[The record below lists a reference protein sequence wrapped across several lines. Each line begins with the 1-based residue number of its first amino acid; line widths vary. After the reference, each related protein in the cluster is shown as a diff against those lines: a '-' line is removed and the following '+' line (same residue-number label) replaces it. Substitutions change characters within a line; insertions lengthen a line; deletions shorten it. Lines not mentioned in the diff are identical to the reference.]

1 MLNGKQRWAF
11 YIRSTPAAQTAE
23 VAAKAADLA
32 RIFLAVG
39 LALGSM
45 VSGILI
51 DRGILAGTFG
61 FAANRVILMQRFT
74 FLILCCF
81 LAAAGLSGRADLQAQ
96 DATDYVSET
105 SVAALRIRP
114 LPTLQAAGLEYMPVE
129 VAQAWGKQNLGLDV
143 MSVEEIK
150 MVLGLIVTGA
160 PPPVGFVVHL
170 SEDFDPSNI
179 NPELLAADGPQQ
191 VGDYQAYLIGTPELS
206 FYVHAVDPRT
216 VIVATPSMFEEMMRS
231 KPAKGPLADLIA
243 ANPIADNN
251 SQLLFSVSTV
261 RPLLDALMQREA
273 ERLPPELQ
281 GLGKAHQLVDA
292 VVIENT
298 MQDNMSRAQLELI
311 CRDAQAAG
319 ELQETVERSIEFAR
333 VMLIGEATSSI
344 KGEGRMPD
352 AQRAYVKRI
361 INHVAGLIKPVQD
374 NNRLVLETETS
385 ISMAQTGV
393 LVALLLPAVQ
403 AARES
408 ARRMQAANN
417 LKQIG
422 LGMHNYHTTYNRFP
436 GPAITNDQDE
446 RLLSWRVA
454 ILPFIEQQALYEQF
468 HLDEPWDSDHNIKLL
483 DKMPAVYAEP
493 SLPLP
498 PGMTVMHAAVGDG
511 LALQHDRDNRIA
523 DMTDGTSNT
532 ILAVE
537 ADGSAAVEWTKPADV
552 EIDMEA
558 PLRKMGH
565 AHPGGFQV
573 LFGDGSVHFIS
584 HAIDQELFRS
594 LLTRGGGEVVDR
606 LGF

>member
-1 MLNGKQRWAF
+1 MR
-11 YIRSTPAAQTAE
+11 
-23 VAAKAADLA
+23 
-32 RIFLAVG
+32 
-39 LALGSM
+39 
-45 VSGILI
+45 
-51 DRGILAGTFG
+51 
-61 FAANRVILMQRFT
+61 RFT
-74 FLILCCF
+74 FLMLCCF
-81 LAAAGLSGRADLQAQ
+81 LATAGLKGQAVSQAQ

-150 MVLGLIVTGA
+150 MVLGLIVPGA
-160 PPPVGFVVHL
+160 PPPIGFVVHL
-170 SEDFDPSNI
+170 SDDFDPSTI
-179 NPELLAADGPQQ
+179 NPELLAANGPQQ
-191 VGDYQAYLIGTPELS
+191 VGDYQAYLIGTPDLS

-216 VIVATPSMFEEMMRS
+216 VIVATPSIFEEMMRS
-231 KPAKGPLADLIA
+231 KPGKGPLANLIA
-243 ANPIADNN
+243 ANPIADN
-251 SQLLFSVSTV
+251 STQMLLSVSTV
-261 RPLLDALMQREA
+261 RPLLDAMIQREA

-281 GLGKAHQLVDA
+281 GLRKVHQLLDA
-292 VVIENT
+292 VVIKNT
-298 MQDNMSRAQLELI
+298 TQGNMSVAQMELI
-311 CRDAQAAG
+311 CGDAQAAS
-319 ELQETVERSIEFAR
+319 ELQETVERCIEFAR
-333 VMLIGEATSSI
+333 VMLIGEATRSVQG
-344 KGEGRMPD
+344 KGRMPD
-352 AQRAYVKRI
+352 AQRAYFTRV

-374 NNRLVLETETS
+374 NNRLVLETETNV
-385 ISMAQTGV
+385 SMAQTGV

-422 LGMHNYHTTYNRFP
+422 VAMHNYHASYNRFP
-436 GPAITNDQDE
+436 GPAITNDQDK

-454 ILPFIEQQALYEQF
+454 ILPFIEQQALYQQF

-552 EIDMEA
+552 EIDMAA
-558 PLRKMGH
+558 PLQKMGH

-584 HAIDQELFRS
+584 HAIDRELFRA
-594 LLTRGGGEVVDR
+594 LLTRGGGEVVNRGD
-606 LGF
+606 F